1 MSVLRIEDLRLSSSS
16 IDDFFSVN
24 PIRSNKRTASVH
36 TYDRIRVANV
46 QQLAGFQ
53 LVAEDQ
59 LVHLSQQDFWHLGQD
74 DQGFYIE
81 RLVDDQAGPVCG

>member
-1 MSVLRIEDLRLSSSS
+1 MPAPKIEDLRFSSSS
-16 IDDFFSVN
+16 IDDFFATKPVV
-24 PIRSNKRTASVH
+24 RKASIAPVG
-36 TYDRIRVANV
+36 RVRVANL

-59 LVHLSQQDFWHLGQD
+59 LVHLSQQDFWHLGKD

-81 RLVDDQAGPVCG
+81 RLVDDDNGPVQG

>member
-1 MSVLRIEDLRLSSSS
+1 MPAPKIEDLRFSSSS
-16 IDDFFSVN
+16 IDDFFATKPVVRKAN
-24 PIRSNKRTASVH
+24 TAPVG
-36 TYDRIRVANV
+36 RVRVANL

-59 LVHLSQQDFWHLGQD
+59 LVHLSQQDFWHLGKD

-81 RLVDDQAGPVCG
+81 RLVDDDNGPVQG